1 MQSHYRRVIMMKS
14 IACRTLTI
22 FLAIISVAA
31 LSGCAD
37 GKRSRSSMDASRLLR
52 GEPGTLPKFDIP
64 IEVNDRVIAWVEY
77 FQGAGRKRFQLYLER
92 SGRYI
97 PMMRQILK
105 EEGLPQD
112 LVYISLI
119 ESGFSPHAYS
129 RAHAAGLWQF
139 IRSTG
144 KMYGLS
150 SDDWVDE
157 RRDPYKATRA
167 AARLF
172 RDLYKDYGDWYL
184 AMVGYNAGPGRV
196 KKAISITGSKN
207 FWVMADDRNALRAET
222 RDYVPKFI
230 AAAIIAKMPEKF
242 GFTNIEYHAPLDFDT
257 YLLDS
262 QTDLNVIAKCSNSDI
277 EEIRWLNPH
286 LVGGVT
292 PPSGPTEIR
301 IPKGTSESFGEKY
314 AAIPREERVRIVHH
328 IVKKGDTLSKI
339 AKRYK
344 VSINAV
350 AVANNINRHG
360 HLKRGMT
367 LTIPVKGSVAAAAVA
382 ANDSS
387 SSKSSSSTKKMSFH
401 VVRAGETAGAIA
413 SKHGVTVSQLK
424 SWNNLNKKAM
434 VRAGQKL
441 KLYVDVRTASSESPA
456 SSSPRQSGNAS
467 VSVHIVARGDTLG
480 AIASKYGTSVKN
492 LMEINGID
500 DPSKLRAGQKLSL
513 ASRAVSKEVPSSSP
527 SETFAA
533 ESVQDVEPSASIPSV
548 ASITQND
555 SSNSESFFTYTI
567 KPNETLG
574 GIANRHKVS
583 TSDLMKWN
591 SIKNPRTLRAGTKIK
606 IKGSSSPVYV
616 GVAKSA
622 PPKQIVVASASP
634 APEAIAHPTE
644 EKLEVAELTPDLVY
658 NVKSGDTLWGIARMH
673 RVSIADIQRWNNLGD
688 PSSVKPGTKL
698 TIRKN

>member
-1 MQSHYRRVIMMKS
+1 MKS
-14 IACRTLTI
+14 IICRTLTI
-22 FLAIISVAA
+22 FLAVISIAA
-31 LSGCAD
+31 LFGCAD
-37 GKRSRSSMDASRLLR
+37 GKRSRSSIDASRLLR
-52 GEPGTLPKFDIP
+52 GGPGALPKFDIP

-92 SGRYI
+92 SGRYM

-207 FWVMADDRNALRAET
+207 FWVMADDRHALRAET

-242 GFTNIEYHAPLDFDT
+242 GFNGIAYHDPLDYDT
-257 YLLDS
+257 YTVDS
-262 QTDLNVIAKCSNSDI
+262 QTDLSVIAQCSGSDI

-286 LVGGVT
+286 LVSGVT
-292 PPSGPTEIR
+292 PPSGPNEIR
-301 IPKGTSESFGEKY
+301 IPKGTAETFGEKY
-314 AAIPREERVRIVHH
+314 AAIPQEERVRIVRHT
-328 IVKKGDTLSKI
+328 VKKGDTLHKI
-339 AKRYK
+339 AKRYG
-344 VSINAV
+344 VSANAL
-350 AVANNINRHG
+350 AVANNINRHS
-360 HLKRGMT
+360 HLKRGST
-367 LTIPVKGSVAAAAVA
+367 LSIPVKGSSLAVAAASRE
-382 ANDSS
+382 SS
-387 SSKSSSSTKKMSFH
+387 ADRSSSTKKMSFH
-401 VVRAGETAGAIA
+401 VVRSGETAGTIA

-441 KLYVDVRTASSESPA
+441 KLYADIRTASSVSPA

-467 VSVHIVARGDTLG
+467 SGGHVVAKGETLG
-480 AIASKYGTSVKN
+480 AIAGKYGISVKN

-513 ASRAVSKEVPSSSP
+513 ASKSAEEEVPSSSL

-533 ESVQDVEPSASIPSV
+533 ESVKEVEPSASIPSV
-548 ASITQND
+548 ASITQNVSAD
-555 SSNSESFFTYTI
+555 SDNFFTYTI
-567 KPNETLG
+567 KPGETLG
-574 GIANRHKVS
+574 GIASKHKVS
-583 TSDLMKWN
+583 TSNIIKWN
-591 SIKNPRTLRAGTKIK
+591 AIKNPRSVRAGTKIK
-606 IKGSSSPVYV
+606 IKGSSSPVHM
-616 GVAKSA
+616 GVAKSSA
-622 PPKQIVVASASP
+622 PKRVVVASNSP
-634 APEAIAHPTE
+634 APESMALPVE
-644 EKLEVAELTPDLVY
+644 EKIEVAEFSPDLVY

-673 RVSIADIQRWNNLGD
+673 KVSIADIQRWNNLGD

-698 TIRKN
+698 TIRRN